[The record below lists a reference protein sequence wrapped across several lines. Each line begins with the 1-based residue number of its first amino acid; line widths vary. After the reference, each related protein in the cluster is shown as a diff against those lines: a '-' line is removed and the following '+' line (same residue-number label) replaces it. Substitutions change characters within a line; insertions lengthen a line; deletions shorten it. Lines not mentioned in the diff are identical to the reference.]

1 MSDIGERFFLP
12 KLLRHLA
19 RVAPGVSV
27 ATVSQSLP
35 ELAAGLA
42 GGDVDLVA
50 RFLPSLGKQ
59 VHEQRLFRER
69 FIYVSAPDTPA
80 VRGVLLNELLRTL
93 PHSLPVRPGRRMPR
107 LLNGC

>member
-42 GGDVDLVA
+42 GGDIDLVA

-69 FIYVSAPDTPA
+69 FIYVSAPDTQQCA
-80 VRGVLLNELLRTL
+80 VCFST
-93 PHSLPVRPGRRMPR
+93 SCCVRSPTRCPSARDAACR
-107 LLNGC
+107 DC